1 VPTLPFR
8 RQQRIAAAADF
19 RAAFDAHLAK
29 PAGPIT
35 IHARP
40 TNLPQHR
47 LGLSIG
53 RRFGPAHR
61 RTALKRRL
69 REAFRHAAP
78 SLPRPPGA
86 SAYDLVITARTH
98 PPLTPHQYA
107 TLIQAAVAS
116 IQRTLARRADHA

>member
-1 VPTLPFR
+1 MPSFPFR
-8 RQQRIAAAADF
+8 PRHRIAKADDF
-19 RAAFDAHLAK
+19 RAAFDARLTK

-40 TNLPQHR
+40 TDHPAPR

-69 REAFRHAAP
+69 REAFRHIAP
-78 SLPRPPGA
+78 NLPSPPDA
-86 SAYDLVITARTH
+86 HAYDLVITAR
-98 PPLTPHQYA
+98 PHELLKAHEYA
-107 TLIQAAVAS
+107 ALLEQALAA
-116 IQRTLARRADHA
+116 IHRTLTRRADHA